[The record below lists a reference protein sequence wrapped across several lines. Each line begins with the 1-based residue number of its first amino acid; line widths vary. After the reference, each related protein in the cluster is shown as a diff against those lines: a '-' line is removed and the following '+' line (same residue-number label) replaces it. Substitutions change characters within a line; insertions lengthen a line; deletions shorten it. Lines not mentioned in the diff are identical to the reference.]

1 MKRQSLPHAE
11 EYTGYKHDLVNDIR
25 ILYWMVLILL
35 HSSVLV

>member
-25 ILYWMVLILL
+25 ILY
-35 HSSVLV
+35 